1 MEKIYVVRISNLS
14 FGEYEIIVD
23 DYKEARKEYD
33 KLKTRLEEYKV
44 NFRVE
49 MISRSKT
56 SGIGVDK
63 ILFHKELY
71 PEYNIQKQIEKLI
84 ISVNNL
90 KDYYNISKEN
100 ISKTDTDFSNMYH
113 GIELSSH
120 ESLKDNYKS
129 YNIIDNIKFN
139 RTIRRKSKL
148 DMELCSLAQPT
159 LNNIYGHLL
168 SLRSKVN
175 FSISKKDN
183 NKNNQCIDTYLK
195 SLEIKNSNEEE

>member
-1 MEKIYVVRISNLS
+1 MEKIYAVRISNLS

-33 KLKTRLEEYKV
+33 KLKSRLEEYKV
-44 NFRVE
+44 NFKVE

-56 SGIGVDK
+56 NGIGVDK

-84 ISVNNL
+84 ISVNHL

-100 ISKTDTDFSNMYH
+100 ISKTDTEFSNMYH

-120 ESLKDNYKS
+120 ESLNDNYKL

-148 DMELCSLAQPT
+148 DMELCSLTQSA
-159 LNNIYGHLL
+159 LNSICGHLL

-183 NKNNQCIDTYLK
+183 NKNNLCIDTYLK
-195 SLEIKNSNEEE
+195 SLEIKGNEEE